1 MAKLEP
7 RQKAVVLVGHGAIP
21 KDYPRE
27 LVTRLKALE
36 AKRRSAGGEHS
47 QEEIDLERKIRNWPR
62 TAANDPYRAG
72 LESLAERL
80 KPLLKGVLLAVAYNE
95 FCAPTLEEAAV
106 DLMHL
111 GADDITV
118 LPSML
123 TPGGVHS
130 EEEIPAALEKLR
142 VRHPSVRFHYV
153 WPFDLNRVAEML
165 ADHLEGKQSG
175 NPRP

>member
-1 MAKLEP
+1 MEKLEP

-21 KDYPRE
+21 KDYPRD

-36 AKRRSAGGEHS
+36 AKRRLAGGEPS
-47 QEEIDLERKIRNWPR
+47 PEEIDLERKIRNWPR
-62 TAANDPYRAG
+62 TAASDPYRTG

-80 KPLLKGVLLAVAYNE
+80 KPLLKGALLSVAYNE

-106 DLMHL
+106 DLMHC
-111 GADDITV
+111 GANDITV

-130 EEEIPAALEKLR
+130 EEEIPAALERLR

-153 WPFDLNRVAEML
+153 WPFDLVRVAEML
-165 ADHLEGKQSG
+165 ADHLEEERNR
-175 NPRP
+175 NPDR